1 MNKKPVLLIILDG
14 FGLAPKTK
22 YNAIAQANT
31 PHLDSWFAQYP
42 HATLQASGAA
52 VGLPAGSIGN
62 SEVGHL
68 TIGAGRIIE
77 QPESFILQSIGTCP
91 AKLAKPACPSKLEER
106 SREGLDKRRG
116 DGSFYKNPI
125 LQTHLQELKKKGKA
139 LHIIGLLSDAGVH
152 CTESIIFAFIQAAA
166 DAGIDKI
173 FVHPILDGR
182 DVAPKS
188 AAIYLQRLDEFLR
201 TIPQARIGS
210 LHGRFYAMDR
220 DNNWERTEKSY
231 GILTS
236 AYGSMILARK
246 ARRLLTT
253 NGLDNSYPFALS
265 FERSPD
271 TSISSVVNDPST
283 IFEVLPVLS
292 LSKDQRVA
300 PSQWPQVLE
309 SNYAAGITDE
319 FIPPINL
326 DPKAIVSNGDGI
338 IFANY
343 RPDRARQLTEC
354 FVAPKFSHF
363 EHKNSDPTQPFVL
376 SPSCTSGLKM
386 LRPYMLRPL
395 EASKDIQLEFFITPV
410 SYGSQ
415 IHTTIM
421 YPQQPITNTL
431 KEILS
436 HAGKTIFSIAET
448 EKYAHITYFFD
459 GGRETQFP
467 GETRVL
473 IPSLHTRTYIANPEM
488 SAPAITQAA
497 LKSLRENPSDFYLIN
512 YANADMVGHSG
523 DFEATKKAI
532 EILDAQLAQLFK
544 VVVEEMHG
552 TMFIT
557 ADHGNA
563 EDKSNTPQPHTAH
576 TANPV
581 PFLMLNESNK
591 NGAAELP
598 LNQLADIAGFVLRFM
613 GIN

>member
-1 MNKKPVLLIILDG
+1 MNTKPVLLIILDG
-14 FGLAPKTK
+14 YGLAPKTK

-31 PHLDSWFAQYP
+31 PHLDAWFAQYP

-68 TIGAGRIIE
+68 TIGAGHIIE
-77 QPESFILQSIGTCP
+77 QPESFILRAI
-91 AKLAKPACPSKLEER
+91 A
-106 SREGLDKRRG
+106 
-116 DGSFYKNPI
+116 DGSFDKNPV

-139 LHIIGLLSDAGVH
+139 LHVIGLLSDAGVH
-152 CTESIIFAFIQAAA
+152 CTEEIIFAYIRAAA
-166 DAGIDKI
+166 EAGIEKI

-182 DVAPKS
+182 DEAPKS
-188 AAIYLQRLDEFLR
+188 AALYLQRLDEFLQ

-220 DNNWERTEKSY
+220 DNNWERTKESY
-231 GILTS
+231 DILTPQFFGANGKGWPS
-236 AYGSMILARK
+236 ILEA
-246 ARRLLTT
+246 
-253 NGLDNSYPFALS
+253 
-265 FERSPD
+265 
-271 TSISSVVNDPST
+271 
-283 IFEVLPVLS
+283 
-292 LSKDQRVA
+292 
-300 PSQWPQVLE
+300 
-309 SNYAAGITDE
+309 NYAASITDE
-319 FIPPINL
+319 FIPPTNL
-326 DPKAIVSNGDGI
+326 DTEAIVSNGDGI

-354 FVAPKFSHF
+354 FTNSKFAHF
-363 EHKNSDPTQPFVL
+363 ERKNSDPTPLFVL
-376 SPSCTSGLKM
+376 KYP
-386 LRPYMLRPL
+386 
-395 EASKDIQLEFFITPV
+395 KDIQLEFFITPV

-415 IHTTIM
+415 IHTTVM
-421 YPQQPITNTL
+421 YPQKPVPNTL

-473 IPSLHTRTYIANPEM
+473 IPSLHTRNYIANPEM
-488 SAPAITQAA
+488 SASAITQAV
-497 LKSLRENPSDFYLIN
+497 LKSLRENPCDFYLIN

-532 EILDAQLAQLFK
+532 ELLDAQLAQLFK

-557 ADHGNA
+557 GDHGNA
-563 EDKSNTPQPHTAH
+563 EEKFDSICGQPHTAH
-576 TANPV
+576 TTNSV

-591 NGAAELP
+591 KGAVELP
-598 LNQLADIAGFVLRFM
+598 LNQLADIKGFILRFM
-613 GIN
+613 RLGN